1 MNTHNAPLLNL
12 KSQILNLQSLWTSF
26 RMAAWLG
33 WQIESNWTD
42 PLLFAIYSIIKPL
55 AGASILVVMY
65 SVINHADFSSPVFPY
80 IYLGNAFYFY
90 VGGVMTGVSWA
101 IIDDREHYR
110 TLKYIYIA
118 PISVPTYL
126 FGRAV
131 ARFVTTTFSVM
142 ITITCGVLFL
152 HVPIHLAAVDWPL
165 FIVSLLIGVLML
177 ASVFFVLGIYLAVR
191 FIHRRPFRTLITP
204 ARSIAWGRLFQGF
217 GAWFVLAGLMSV
229 LEALLYP
236 GRYVWTLDL
245 KRFIPFVFLA
255 LILVPIQTS
264 AEEFFFRGYILQ
276 GVGLRVRNIWILTIV
291 SGVLFMVPHLLNP
304 EASVNYALMGVY
316 YFSMGAFLAY
326 ITLRDGRLEL
336 ALGVHAA
343 NNLFSTLFAN
353 YTVTVIPSPSLFT
366 VNVLDAAYSV
376 PAALIGM
383 GIFVFLLIGP
393 LRLKSTI
400 ENTGN

>member
-1 MNTHNAPLLNL
+1 MKVLEAGGARPHNGYECDGKPSHFFVPMNTYLDLVFQGKNNWWRYVLAVLLIL
-12 KSQILNLQSLWTSF
+12 CMWQILGALPSVFLIVWNMSKNLS
-26 RMAAWLG
+26 AAVSTGLPG
-33 WQIESNWTD
+33 MD
-42 PLLFAIYSIIKPL
+42 PL
-55 AGASILVVMY
+55 
-65 SVINHADFSSPVFPY
+65 
-80 IYLGNAFYFY
+80 
-90 VGGVMTGVSWA
+90 VS
-101 IIDDREHYR
+101 
-110 TLKYIYIA
+110 
-118 PISVPTYL
+118 
-126 FGRAV
+126 F
-131 ARFVTTTFSVM
+131 
-142 ITITCGVLFL
+142 
-152 HVPIHLAAVDWPL
+152 
-165 FIVSLLIGVLML
+165 GVLML
-177 ASVFFVLGIYLAVR
+177 ASVFFVLGMYLAMR
-191 FIHRRPFRTLITP
+191 FIHRRPFRTIITP

-393 LRLKSTI
+393 LRLKSTM